1 VRRTSLIL
9 ILGDLDQLADRVRE
23 FGEQFVKRLG
33 LNVQAIQLTMRD
45 VPHASLAVVSDAHNK
60 LRRFGHLYNA
70 SAIHAIAT
78 APIRMT
84 MVENV
89 RSDMP
94 LHTGS

>member
-1 VRRTSLIL
+1 
-9 ILGDLDQLADRVRE
+9 
-23 FGEQFVKRLG
+23 
-33 LNVQAIQLTMRD
+33 MRD

-70 SAIHAIAT
+70 SAIHAIAI